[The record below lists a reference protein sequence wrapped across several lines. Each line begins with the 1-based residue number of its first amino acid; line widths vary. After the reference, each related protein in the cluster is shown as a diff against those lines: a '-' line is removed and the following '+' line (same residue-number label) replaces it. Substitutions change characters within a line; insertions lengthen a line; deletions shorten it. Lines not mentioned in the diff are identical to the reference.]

1 MRTLKESPIGI
12 TVVIT
17 GHDHRFG
24 VDYEVDAYIP
34 DSLPREVELSDV
46 AWGEISDA
54 MAELGRLDAI
64 AAHVPNPS
72 LLIRVTTRLEAVGTS
87 ALEGT
92 YADLTE
98 VFAAETSPGDDEIDE
113 LPSRVREVVNFVRT
127 AELAYSW
134 VGDTPLTKGLISTL
148 QGELVKGTDSDSPQA
163 GDVRTT
169 QVFIGPRDRP
179 ITEARF
185 IPSPPGDQLEST
197 YDQWFDW
204 IREDMNPPDLQVLVH
219 TALAH
224 YQFETIHPYHDGNGR
239 VGRLV
244 AVLQLMRRRALGLP
258 VLSISPWLQERR
270 DEYRDH
276 LFNVSASGRWEP
288 WVRFFVEAVSTESKR
303 SRDRIDRLLG
313 LQGEFSARVR
323 ELIPRG
329 RLAVVVVD
337 NLIAFPVVTV
347 ADVERR
353 YATSNQAARNA
364 VHRLVDEGFLESLD
378 DVAYGR
384 RFWSPRVFQVI
395 GAP

>member
-1 MRTLKESPIGI
+1 MI
-12 TVVIT
+12 IT

-24 VDYEVDAYIP
+24 IDYEVDAYVP
-34 DSLPREVELSDV
+34 DPLPREVELSDV

-54 MAELGRLDAI
+54 MAELGRLDA
-64 AAHVPNPS
+64 AATHVANPS

-148 QGELVKGTDSDSPQA
+148 QGELVKGTDSDGPQA

-179 ITEARF
+179 ITDARF
-185 IPSPPGDQLEST
+185 IPSPPGDQLEAA
-197 YDQWFDW
+197 YNQWFDW

-244 AVLQLMRRRALGLP
+244 AVLQLMRRGALGLP
-258 VLSISPWLQERR
+258 VLSISPWLEERK

-276 LFNVSASGRWEP
+276 LFNVSASGKWEP
-288 WVRFFVEAVSTESKR
+288 WVRFFVEAVGAESKR

-313 LQGEFSARVR
+313 LQGELSARVR

-329 RLAVVVVD
+329 RLAVDVVD
-337 NLIAFPVVTV
+337 NMIAFPVVTV

-353 YATSNQAARNA
+353 HATSNQAARNA
-364 VHRLVDEGFLESLD
+364 VHRLVAEGFLEPLD

-395 GAP
+395 GKP

>member
-1 MRTLKESPIGI
+1 MRTLKESPIGA

-24 VDYEVDAYIP
+24 IDYEVDAYVP
-34 DSLPREVELSDV
+34 DPLPREVELSDV

-54 MAELGRLDAI
+54 MAELGRLDA
-64 AAHVPNPS
+64 AATHVANPS

-148 QGELVKGTDSDSPQA
+148 QGELVKGTDSDGPQA

-179 ITEARF
+179 ITDARF
-185 IPSPPGDQLEST
+185 IPSPPGDQLESA
-197 YDQWFDW
+197 YNQWFDW

-244 AVLQLMRRRALGLP
+244 AVLQLMRRGALGLP
-258 VLSISPWLQERR
+258 VLSISPWLEERK

-276 LFNVSASGRWEP
+276 LFNVSASGKWEP
-288 WVRFFVEAVSTESKR
+288 WVRFFVEAVGAESKR

-313 LQGEFSARVR
+313 LQGELSARVR

-329 RLAVVVVD
+329 RLAVDVVD
-337 NLIAFPVVTV
+337 NMIAFPVVTV

-353 YATSNQAARNA
+353 HATSNQAARNA
-364 VHRLVDEGFLESLD
+364 VHRLVAEGFLEPLD

-395 GAP
+395 GKP

>member
-1 MRTLKESPIGI
+1 MGTLKESPVGT

-34 DSLPREVELSDV
+34 EPLPREVELSDA

-54 MAELGRLDAI
+54 MAELGRLDA
-64 AAHVPNPS
+64 AATHVPNPS

-98 VFAAETSPGDDEIDE
+98 VFAAETSPGEDEIDE
-113 LPSRVREVVNFVRT
+113 LPSRIREVVNFVRT
-127 AELAYSW
+127 ADLAYSW
-134 VGDTPLTKGLISTL
+134 IGDRPITKGLLSTL
-148 QGELVKGTDSDSPQA
+148 QGELVKGTDSDGPQT

-169 QVFIGPRDRP
+169 QVFIGLRDRP

-185 IPSPPGDQLEST
+185 IPSPPGDQLQSA

-219 TALAH
+219 AALAH

-239 VGRLV
+239 LGRLV
-244 AVLQLMRRRALGLP
+244 AVLQLMRRGALSLP
-258 VLSISPWLQERR
+258 VLSISPWLEERK

-276 LFNVSASGRWEP
+276 LFNVSAFGKWEP
-288 WVRFFVEAVSTESKR
+288 WVRFFVAAVGAESKR

-313 LQGEFSARVR
+313 LQREFSARVR
-323 ELIPRG
+323 KLIPRG
-329 RLAVVVVD
+329 RLAVDVVD

-353 YATSNQAARNA
+353 YGTSNQAARNA
-364 VHRLVDEGFLESLD
+364 VQRLIDTGFLETLD
-378 DVAYGR
+378 DMVYDR

-395 GAP
+395 GGS

>member
-1 MRTLKESPIGI
+1 M
-12 TVVIT
+12 VIT

-24 VDYEVDAYIP
+24 IDYEVDAYVP
-34 DSLPREVELSDV
+34 DPLPREVELSDV

-54 MAELGRLDAI
+54 MAELGRLDA
-64 AAHVPNPS
+64 AATHVANPS

-148 QGELVKGTDSDSPQA
+148 QGELVKGTDSDGPQA

-179 ITEARF
+179 ITDARF
-185 IPSPPGDQLEST
+185 IPSPPGDQLEAA
-197 YDQWFDW
+197 YNQWFDW

-244 AVLQLMRRRALGLP
+244 AVLQLMRRGALGLP
-258 VLSISPWLQERR
+258 VLSISPWLEERK

-276 LFNVSASGRWEP
+276 LFNVSASGKWEP
-288 WVRFFVEAVSTESKR
+288 WVRFFVEAVGAESKR

-313 LQGEFSARVR
+313 LQGELSARVR

-329 RLAVVVVD
+329 RLAVDVVD
-337 NLIAFPVVTV
+337 NMIAFPVVTV

-353 YATSNQAARNA
+353 HATSNQAARNA
-364 VHRLVDEGFLESLD
+364 VHRLVAEGFLEPLD

-395 GAP
+395 GKP

>member
-1 MRTLKESPIGI
+1 MRSLKGSPIGT
-12 TVVIT
+12 TVALT

-24 VDYEVDAYIP
+24 VDFEVDAYIP
-34 DSLPREVELSDV
+34 KTLPREVELSDA

-54 MAELGRLDAI
+54 MAELGRLDA
-64 AAHVPNPS
+64 ASAHVPNPS
-72 LLIRVTTRLEAVGTS
+72 ILIRVTTRLEAVGTS

-98 VFAAETSPGDDEIDE
+98 VFAAETSPGEDDVAE
-113 LPSRVREVVNFVRT
+113 LPNRIREVVNFVRT
-127 AELAYSW
+127 ADLAYLW
-134 VGDTPLTKGLISTL
+134 IADRPLTKGLVSAL
-148 QGELVKGTDSDSPQA
+148 QGELVKGTDSDGPQA
-163 GDVRTT
+163 GDVRTA
-169 QVFIGPRDRP
+169 QIFIGPKDRP

-185 IPSPPGDQLEST
+185 IPSPPGDQLQSI

-204 IREDMNPPDLQVLVH
+204 VREDMTRPDLQVLVH
-219 TALAH
+219 AALAH

-258 VLSISPWLQERR
+258 VLSLSPWLEERK

-276 LFNVSASGRWEP
+276 LFNLSADGQWEP
-288 WVRFFVEAVSTESKR
+288 WVRFFVAAVRAESKR
-303 SRDRIDRLLG
+303 SRDRTERLLH
-313 LQGEFSARVR
+313 LQKELSARVR
-323 ELIPRG
+323 EVLPRG
-329 RLAVVVVD
+329 RLAVDVVD

-353 YATSNQAARNA
+353 HGTSNQAARNA
-364 VHRLVDEGFLESLD
+364 VQRLVNHGFLDPLE

-395 GAP
+395 GGS

>member
-1 MRTLKESPIGI
+1 
-12 TVVIT
+12 
-17 GHDHRFG
+17 
-24 VDYEVDAYIP
+24 
-34 DSLPREVELSDV
+34 LSDA

-54 MAELGRLDAI
+54 MGELGRLDAA

-98 VFAAETSPGDDEIDE
+98 VFAAETNPGEDEVAE
-113 LPSRVREVVNFVRT
+113 LPSRIREVVNFVRT
-127 AELAYSW
+127 ADLAYSW
-134 VGDTPLTKGLISTL
+134 IGDWPLTKGLVSTL
-148 QGELVKGTDSDSPQA
+148 QGELVKGTDSDGPQA
-163 GDVRTT
+163 GDVRTA
-169 QVFIGPRDRP
+169 QVFIGPTDRP

-185 IPSPPGDQLEST
+185 IPCPPGDQLQSI

-204 IREDMNPPDLQVLVH
+204 VREDMNPPDLQVLVH
-219 TALAH
+219 AALAH
-224 YQFETIHPYHDGNGR
+224 YQFEAIHPYHAGNGR

-244 AVLQLMRRRALGLP
+244 AILQLMRRRALSLP
-258 VLSISPWLQERR
+258 VLSISPWLEERK

-276 LFNVSASGRWEP
+276 LFNVSASGNWES
-288 WVRFFVEAVSTESKR
+288 WVRLFVAAVGAESKR
-303 SRDRIDRLLG
+303 SRDRIERLLH
-313 LQGEFSARVR
+313 LQGEFSERVR

-329 RLAVVVVD
+329 RLAVDVVD

-353 YATSNQAARNA
+353 HGTSNQAARNA
-364 VHRLVDEGFLESLD
+364 VQRLVDQGFLELLE

-395 GAP
+395 GGP

>member
-1 MRTLKESPIGI
+1 MQVLKESPIGA

-34 DSLPREVELSDV
+34 DPLPREVELSDV

-54 MAELGRLDAI
+54 MAELGRLDAA

-113 LPSRVREVVNFVRT
+113 LPSRIREVVNFVRT

-134 VGDTPLTKGLISTL
+134 IGDTPLTKGLISTL
-148 QGELVKGTDSDSPQA
+148 QGELVKGTDSDGPQA
-163 GDVRTT
+163 GDMRTT

-185 IPSPPGDQLEST
+185 IPSPAGDQLESA

-244 AVLQLMRRRALGLP
+244 AVLQLMRRKALGLP
-258 VLSISPWLQERR
+258 VLSISPWLEERK
-270 DEYRDH
+270 DDYRDH
-276 LFNVSASGRWEP
+276 LFNVSASGKWEP
-288 WVRFFVEAVSTESKR
+288 WVRFFVEAVSAESKR

-323 ELIPRG
+323 ARVPRG
-329 RLAVVVVD
+329 RLAVDVVD
-337 NLIAFPVVTV
+337 NMIAFPVVTV

-353 YATSNQAARNA
+353 YSTSNQAARNA
-364 VHRLVDEGFLESLD
+364 VHRLVDEGFLEPLD
-378 DVAYGR
+378 DLAYGQ

-395 GAP
+395 GEP

>member
-1 MRTLKESPIGI
+1 M
-12 TVVIT
+12 VIT

-24 VDYEVDAYIP
+24 IDYEVDAYIP
-34 DSLPREVELSDV
+34 DPLPREVELSDV

-54 MAELGRLDAI
+54 MAELGRLDA
-64 AAHVPNPS
+64 AATHVANPS

-148 QGELVKGTDSDSPQA
+148 QGELVKGTDSDGPQA

-179 ITEARF
+179 ITDARF
-185 IPSPPGDQLEST
+185 IPSPPGDQLEAA
-197 YDQWFDW
+197 YNQWFDW

-244 AVLQLMRRRALGLP
+244 AVLQLMRRGALGLP
-258 VLSISPWLQERR
+258 VLSISPWLEERK

-276 LFNVSASGRWEP
+276 LFNVSASGKWEP
-288 WVRFFVEAVSTESKR
+288 WVRFFVEAVGAESKR

-313 LQGEFSARVR
+313 LQGELSARVR

-329 RLAVVVVD
+329 RLAVDVVD
-337 NLIAFPVVTV
+337 NMIAFPVVTV

-353 YATSNQAARNA
+353 HATSNQAARNA
-364 VHRLVDEGFLESLD
+364 VHRLVAEGFLEPLD

-395 GAP
+395 GKP

>member
-1 MRTLKESPIGI
+1 M
-12 TVVIT
+12 VIT

-24 VDYEVDAYIP
+24 IDYEVDAYVP
-34 DSLPREVELSDV
+34 DPLPREVELSDV

-54 MAELGRLDAI
+54 MAELGRLDA
-64 AAHVPNPS
+64 AATHVANPS

-148 QGELVKGTDSDSPQA
+148 QGELVKGTDSDGPQA

-179 ITEARF
+179 ITDARF
-185 IPSPPGDQLEST
+185 IPSPPGDQLESA
-197 YDQWFDW
+197 YNQWFDW
-204 IREDMNPPDLQVLVH
+204 IREDMNPPHLQVLVH

-244 AVLQLMRRRALGLP
+244 AVLQLMRRGALGLP
-258 VLSISPWLQERR
+258 VLSISPWLEERK

-276 LFNVSASGRWEP
+276 LFNVSASGKWEP
-288 WVRFFVEAVSTESKR
+288 WVRFFVEAVGAESKR

-313 LQGEFSARVR
+313 LQGELSARVR

-329 RLAVVVVD
+329 RLAVDVVD
-337 NLIAFPVVTV
+337 NMIAFPVVTV

-353 YATSNQAARNA
+353 HATSNQAARNA
-364 VHRLVDEGFLESLD
+364 VHRLVAEGFLEPLD

-395 GAP
+395 GKP

>member
-1 MRTLKESPIGI
+1 M
-12 TVVIT
+12 VIT

-24 VDYEVDAYIP
+24 IDYEVDAYVP
-34 DSLPREVELSDV
+34 DPLPREVELSDV

-54 MAELGRLDAI
+54 MAELGRLDA
-64 AAHVPNPS
+64 AATHVANPS

-148 QGELVKGTDSDSPQA
+148 QGELVKGTDSDGPQA

-179 ITEARF
+179 ITDARF
-185 IPSPPGDQLEST
+185 IPSPPGDQLESA
-197 YDQWFDW
+197 YNQWFDW

-244 AVLQLMRRRALGLP
+244 AVLQLMRRGALGLP
-258 VLSISPWLQERR
+258 VLSISPWLEERK

-276 LFNVSASGRWEP
+276 LFNVSASGKWEP
-288 WVRFFVEAVSTESKR
+288 WVRFFVEAVGAESKR

-313 LQGEFSARVR
+313 LQGELSARVR

-329 RLAVVVVD
+329 RLAVDVVD
-337 NLIAFPVVTV
+337 NMIAFPVVTV

-353 YATSNQAARNA
+353 HATSNQAARNA
-364 VHRLVDEGFLESLD
+364 VHRLVAEGFLEPLD

-395 GAP
+395 GKP